1 MDDRHLKTVDEI
13 IAHGEVNCRSAPALA
28 PQAAMT
34 ADVSSTYYTSSYH
47 TATYW
52 YPASCSG
59 WQSLS
64 KACSAIGLLE
74 TIAILARPQ

>member
-1 MDDRHLKTVDEI
+1 
-13 IAHGEVNCRSAPALA
+13 
-28 PQAAMT
+28 MT

-47 TATYW
+47 TTKYW

-64 KACSAIGLLE
+64 KACPAIGLLE